1 MSPWFSALK
10 VREVDHQ
17 LIRDDQS
24 LEAWFDLKIREKCIS
39 YKAFPNNQKYEICTN
54 SNTHRVMIVTSAPD
68 GHAQYLSLGV
78 LKPEQKESARA
89 GGSYLVH
96 TRG

>member
-1 MSPWFSALK
+1 MYLKEPGGWEPREAAPTDDTAWVMSPWFSALM

-24 LEAWFDLKIREKCIS
+24 PEAWFNLKIRDKCIS

-54 SNTHRVMIVTSAPD
+54 SNTHRVMIDTSVPD
-68 GHAQYLSLGV
+68 GHA
-78 LKPEQKESARA
+78 R
-89 GGSYLVH
+89 
-96 TRG
+96 